1 MKSVHHLSDVILL
14 IILVL
19 IQTKAFSSVIAQ
31 SHINSVCA
39 CVRACIQS
47 ERHPNGIMNV
57 HSGRLMGS
65 YLRMRVCVLDGI
77 FSRRW
82 GGGCKERGNYSEG
95 FNFQN
100 CL

>member
-1 MKSVHHLSDVILL
+1 MCVY
-14 IILVL
+14 
-19 IQTKAFSSVIAQ
+19 
-31 SHINSVCA
+31 VC
-39 CVRACIQS
+39 ACIQS

-65 YLRMRVCVLDGI
+65 YSRMRVCVLDGI
-77 FSRRW
+77 FSRRR
-82 GGGCKERGNYSEG
+82 GGCKERGNYSEG